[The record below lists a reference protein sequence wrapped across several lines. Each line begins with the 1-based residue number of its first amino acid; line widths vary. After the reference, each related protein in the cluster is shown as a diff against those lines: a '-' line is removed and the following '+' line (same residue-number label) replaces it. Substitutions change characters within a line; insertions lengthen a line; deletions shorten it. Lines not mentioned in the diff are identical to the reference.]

1 MTEQEYYSTISSCN
15 QLIRQKG
22 FNKHACD
29 PKRLKKLKTAVINHI
44 AIQIAMIERKLS
56 KQDDDS
62 TERCDLLSRKE
73 DLIELQ
79 KKIYFEHDLRR
90 QDYEGTFYCT
100 DNVPLMIKLTA
111 ANKYNFCQ
119 PPQCDMSLNIGEA
132 T

>member
-79 KKIYFEHDLRR
+79 KKIYF
-90 QDYEGTFYCT
+90 
-100 DNVPLMIKLTA
+100 
-111 ANKYNFCQ
+111 
-119 PPQCDMSLNIGEA
+119 
-132 T
+132 